1 MVGLLD
7 VEHFHSA
14 GAHIGD
20 GADRT
25 TAGDVLAVT
34 VTGSL
39 LSDRNIVSAE
49 SVLVSLL
56 WSCQHRR

>member
-7 VEHFHSA
+7 VEHLHGA
-14 GAHIGD
+14 GAHVGD

-39 LSDRNIVSAE
+39 LSDRNIVSD
-49 SVLVSLL
+49 
-56 WSCQHRR
+56 